1 MKKIILAMLLLPCV
15 ASAQVKT
22 EITYTIPAGVT
33 SAVSFCTSESD
44 APVLQENV
52 TAGTHT
58 ITLETSAPA
67 TGFLYLAATKKLIP
81 FNLTG
86 TASDLSKRLGFP
98 NPGEEDATGASAE
111 DVFPTVLQRFLNV
124 TSSLKSLGF
133 VPDVVS
139 DSSAATAKVKQYYHN
154 LQSMASFADSV
165 VSQYPNN
172 NASLF
177 TVFRLAHWCSYSPEV
192 YTILN
197 KLDKALLKSDFAKE
211 LEARKQQ
218 IEKDSLEVVG
228 KKPGLGLQMVIN
240 STTIGAGARKKLM
253 IYWNEYSHIDAD
265 LIEDLRR
272 LHLLF
277 SNKQLQV
284 NFVYTGD
291 NKNWLPMIKKQGM
304 PAFANYVHCNKA
316 DQLGNSPVLAGSDN
330 AGVIAGLRGYNLYRK
345 LNID

>member
-58 ITLETSAPA
+58 VTIETSAPA
-67 TGFLYLAATKKLIP
+67 TGFLYLAATKKFIP
-81 FNLTG
+81 FNLSG
-86 TASDLSKRLGFP
+86 TANDLSKRLGFP

-133 VPDVVS
+133 VPDVVN
-139 DSSAATAKVKQYYHN
+139 DSATARVKVKQYYHN
-154 LQSMASFADSV
+154 LQNMASFADSV
-165 VSQYPNN
+165 VTLYPSN

-192 YTILN
+192 YAILN

-211 LEARKQQ
+211 LEARQQQ
-218 IEKDSLEVVG
+218 IQKDSLEVAG

-240 STTIGAGARKKLM
+240 NASLATAAHKRLT

-277 SNKQLQV
+277 GSKQLQV
-284 NFVYTGD
+284 NFVYTGE

-304 PAFANYVHCNKA
+304 PTFANYLHCNKA

-330 AGVIAGLRGYNLYRK
+330 VGVIAGLRGYNLYRK
-345 LNID
+345 LNVD